1 MVLEM
6 KTQKFATRKWYIIY
20 VETKGNYLP
29 NEETEFINKSLES
42 TLCDYFDA
50 YVLVTG
56 NITIAGS
63 DVDRKATFKNCAPF
77 TKCRTQINDTFVCK
91 AENNNIT
98 MPMYN
103 LIKYSG
109 NYSYTSGSLWQF
121 KRDEQPKNNNRASIN
136 LTTENSSSFKYKL
149 RLIGN
154 LLSGGGNATKT
165 CRKIA
170 FPLKYLS
177 FFKDHQK
184 CHQLIIKLNQI
195 CILSSVAA
203 DSTFA
208 ITDGKRLL
216 L

>member
-1 MVLEM
+1 
-6 KTQKFATRKWYIIY
+6 
-20 VETKGNYLP
+20 
-29 NEETEFINKSLES
+29 
-42 TLCDYFDA
+42 
-50 YVLVTG
+50 
-56 NITIAGS
+56 
-63 DVDRKATFKNCAPF
+63 
-77 TKCRTQINDTFVCK
+77 
-91 AENNNIT
+91 

-177 FFKDHQK
+177 IFKDHQK